1 VLEVGLAVAGGAVAA
16 GLVFLVVHV
25 RSATRALVER
35 SALEAR
41 LLAAESL
48 ADELRKQV
56 TQTELEV
63 SGLRAGLD
71 RERVARA
78 EAEGR
83 LGDRERL
90 AEAFRALSGDALRA
104 NNESF
109 LQLAR
114 QTLDAVVAESRGDL
128 ELRQQSIHSL
138 VRPLED
144 ALGRYDA
151 ALRDL
156 ERAREKAYGGLEEQ
170 LRALMDTSDALSR
183 QTGSLVAALRTP
195 QVRGRWGEV
204 TLQRVVELAG
214 MSAHC
219 DYVEQ
224 STVETETGRRRPD
237 MIVRLPGGR
246 RIVVD
251 AKVPL
256 VAYLDALEAPVD
268 GDRRAALERHARQ
281 VRAHMSQLA
290 TRAYWDQFEATPE
303 MVVMFIPAESFFAA
317 AVDLD
322 RSLIEDGMA
331 RRVVLATPT
340 TLVALLRAVAYGWR
354 QEQMARNAAVIS
366 DLGKQLYDRL
376 RLLAGHLE
384 DVGRSIGR
392 SVDAYNRVVGSLEA
406 RVFPAARRFQDL
418 GAAGGDEIPAVPTV
432 DETPRPLNAPEVPR
446 QLEAD
451 DITRGA

>member
-1 VLEVGLAVAGGAVAA
+1 MLEVSLALAGGAAA
-16 GLVFLVVHV
+16 AALVFLVVHA
-25 RSATRALVER
+25 RLTARALAER

-48 ADELRKQV
+48 HDELRKQV
-56 TQTELEV
+56 SHAELEV

-71 RERVARA
+71 RERMARA

-83 LGDRERL
+83 LADRQRL
-90 AEAFRALSGDALRA
+90 ADTFRALSGDALRA

-114 QTLDAVVAESRGDL
+114 QTLETVVAETRGDL
-128 ELRQQSIHSL
+128 DLRQQSINSL
-138 VRPLED
+138 VRPLEN
-144 ALGRYDA
+144 ALGRYDTA
-151 ALRDL
+151 VREL
-156 ERAREKAYGGLEEQ
+156 ERAREKAYGSLEEQ
-170 LRALMDTSDALSR
+170 LRALVDTSDALSR
-183 QTGSLVAALRTP
+183 QTGSLVTALRAP
-195 QVRGRWGEV
+195 QVRGRWGEM

-224 STVETETGRRRPD
+224 ATVESETGRRRPD
-237 MIVRLPGGR
+237 LIVRLPGDR

-256 VAYLDALEAPVD
+256 VAYLDALEAPGD

-281 VRAHMSQLA
+281 LRAHMSQLA
-290 TRAYWDQFEATPE
+290 GKAYWDQLEATPE

-322 RSLIEDGMA
+322 RTLIEDGMA

-354 QEQMARNAAVIS
+354 QEHMARNAAVIS
-366 DLGKQLYDRL
+366 ELGKQLYDRL

-384 DVGRSIGR
+384 DVGKSIGR
-392 SVDAYNRVVGSLEA
+392 SVDAYNRVVGSLES

-418 GAAGGDEIPAVPTV
+418 GAAGGDEIPAVHTV
-432 DETPRPLNAPEVPR
+432 DEAPRPLNAPEVPR

-451 DITRGA
+451 DITAGA